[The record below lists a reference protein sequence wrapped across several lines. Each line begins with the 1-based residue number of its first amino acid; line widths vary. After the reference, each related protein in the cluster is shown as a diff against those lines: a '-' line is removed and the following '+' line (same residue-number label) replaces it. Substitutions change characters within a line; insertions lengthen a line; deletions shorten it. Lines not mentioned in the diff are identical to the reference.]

1 MRACSHKAA
10 ILLWSISVLTHSLA
24 QITAEEEEE
33 DRLAEQLQTQ
43 APQTQAPL
51 ADDDDDDTAVPFD
64 DDETQPGPA
73 ATPPRPAATQPP
85 VTSPPMSAG
94 RSLLHRIYV
103 GAAGMVGGLLGASAA
118 LKETGVDPLAEALQQ
133 AATAVPG
140 SGRKPAAKDAAAA
153 AAANENELLLPG
165 GKVRI
170 NMFERGATA
179 RTVEWGSPGSSLGRR
194 KQRAGGS
201 DSDEVSDPEEEDD
214 DEDDAD
220 APARK
225 RRLHLP
231 STDGAAA
238 AAVRAPLA
246 PLAVARGGGGGGGS
260 KRAARSPAAARS
272 PGAGRRRA
280 RLKWSAEEEELLIRL
295 VAQMGSS
302 WASVLAAGRDDA
314 NGFNPIRTQ
323 VDLKD
328 KWRNLVKSGRV

>member
-1 MRACSHKAA
+1 MCPC
-10 ILLWSISVLTHSLA
+10 LA
-24 QITAEEEEE
+24 QIADDDEDE
-33 DRLAEQLQTQ
+33 DRQPQTQ
-43 APQTQAPL
+43 MPQTQAPL
-51 ADDDDDDTAVPFD
+51 ADDDDEDTAMPFVD
-64 DDETQPGPA
+64 DDETQPGPG

-85 VTSPPMSAG
+85 PTSPPMSAG
-94 RSLLHRIYV
+94 RSLLRRLYV
-103 GAAGMVGGLLGASAA
+103 GATAAAGMVGGLLGASAA

-133 AATAVPG
+133 AATAAPG
-140 SGRKPAAKDAAAA
+140 SGRKPAAKDAA

-214 DEDDAD
+214 AD

-225 RRLHLP
+225 KRLHLP
-231 STDGAAA
+231 VTDGAAA

-246 PLAVARGGGGGGGS
+246 PLAVARGGGGGGGA
-260 KRAARSPAAARS
+260 KRAARSPAPARS
-272 PGAGRRRA
+272 PGAGGRRP
-280 RLKWSAEEEELLIRL
+280 RLKWSVEEEELLIRL